1 MNEIIILQSAF
12 GYMVR
17 IMGVCVPTYIL
28 YIQHTYIIYI
38 NIARAHHNVK
48 KIHSAYNKF
57 SSREYQS
64 HLLNN
69 LLNKQ

>member
-1 MNEIIILQSAF
+1 
-12 GYMVR
+12 MVR

-28 YIQHTYIIYI
+28 YIQYAYIIYI
-38 NIARAHHNVK
+38 NITRAHYNVK
-48 KIHSAYNKF
+48 KIHFAYNKF
-57 SSREYQS
+57 SSREYQN